1 MNNLVIIDYGS
12 GNLRSVQKA
21 FEWLGYAT
29 LITVNPEDVLGAA
42 GVIFP
47 GQGSSPPAMTAL
59 RASGMDEAIREVIR
73 RGKPFFGVCLGL
85 QVLMDWTEE
94 GETECLHVLAGTTLK
109 LPPGLKVPHMG
120 WNNVQL
126 NFDHPVFQGVPSG
139 SSFYFVHSYY
149 ARPENRQV
157 ELGTT
162 HYGLEF
168 CSAAAEDNFIATQFH
183 PEKSGSLGLQLY
195 DNFVRRMVY
204 PKGRQPGQGK

>member
-94 GETECLHVLAGTTLK
+94 GETDCLHVLAGTTLK

-149 ARPENRQV
+149 ARPENREV
-157 ELGTT
+157 ELATT
-162 HYGLEF
+162 RKPWG
-168 CSAAAEDNFIATQFH
+168 APRGRVT
-183 PEKSGSLGLQLY
+183 PGRSLR
-195 DNFVRRMVY
+195 D
-204 PKGRQPGQGK
+204 GKASRPHVLTPVQNEPILGGAKRHKINC